1 VRTLA
6 DSQKNVVTLAAIML
20 VVVLAFLYLGGLLH
34 LYGSAVGVTASGD
47 RLFPAIVMG
56 HLPMAIQVIFLVA
69 LVSALFPS
77 ADGALTA
84 LTSSFC
90 VDILGIRDRREL
102 DERAAVRIRKRVH
115 LSFAALFFVLILGF
129 HALATP
135 SMITVI
141 LTLAAYTYGPL
152 LGLFA
157 FAIFTRRRPADRWVP
172 VVAIGALAAC
182 YGIDHYQHLVLGDY
196 RIGLELIA
204 LNGALTFA
212 GLWLLLFFGRE
223 TWGHLLLALGIA
235 RQFHLHRLQ
244 SAFELFAVMLV
255 AWAIA
260 GVIRTAMRAPGWIA
274 LTVGIALGVGALVI
288 GRERAD
294 FLAWNS
300 TWGAANLAAFEHQ
313 RGALDVLGRS
323 WPGAG
328 GPA

>member
-1 VRTLA
+1 MMQKNISVRTLA

-20 VVVLAFLYLGGLLH
+20 VVVFAFLYLGGLLH
-34 LYGSAVGVTASGD
+34 LYGSAVGVTAAGD

-141 LTLAAYTYGPL
+141 LALAAYTYGPL

-172 VVAIGALAAC
+172 VVAVGALAAC
-182 YGIDHYQHLVLGDY
+182 YAVDHYQYLLLGDY
-196 RIGLELIA
+196 RIGIELIA

-212 GLWLLLFFGRE
+212 GLWLISSRE
-223 TWGHLLLALGIA
+223 ATA
-235 RQFHLHRLQ
+235 R
-244 SAFELFAVMLV
+244 
-255 AWAIA
+255 
-260 GVIRTAMRAPGWIA
+260 G
-274 LTVGIALGVGALVI
+274 
-288 GRERAD
+288 
-294 FLAWNS
+294 
-300 TWGAANLAAFEHQ
+300 
-313 RGALDVLGRS
+313 
-323 WPGAG
+323 
-328 GPA
+328 